1 MRPIRSFVASTRT
14 EEVGQPGTDSTAWG
28 AGDVVAAETSAE
40 NGYMWLGVLQDN
52 LGPLVKDDTCISIQ
66 WLETDDVDD
75 ANGPRDVKYTEGE
88 VAEAKK
94 RWLFDRLDKAEV
106 R

>member
-1 MRPIRSFVASTRT
+1 MTFRIRREIARSKDAPLRT
-14 EEVGQPGTDSTAWG
+14 IQGC
-28 AGDVVAAETSAE
+28 
-40 NGYMWLGVLQDN
+40 
-52 LGPLVKDDTCISIQ
+52 PLAHDPRMPPCPRSK
-66 WLETDDVDD
+66 D

-106 R
+106 RQIGLMPCARARCVVERVLP